1 MLRRLMHSTRPFFSA
16 SIRLDGVFDT
26 CICLGLA
33 ASWLGLL
40 GGWHWAL
47 DLFSH
52 FRWQQLGVSLLALV
66 WALWRRR
73 KFLRDA
79 SVLTLLLNAA
89 LIAQH
94 TWPRPSPGA
103 GGGAPL
109 RVISLNVLINNPQKQ
124 KVLDYLLS
132 SGADMIYLAE
142 VHGEWAAALEPLKA
156 RYPHHFLETNHGAFG
171 AAFFSR
177 VPVRLMRARF
187 FGIEAL
193 PALEVVAAHEGREFH
208 LIGTHPPPPMGAGF
222 ARVQRAEFEGIAR
235 HAAALGVPVLL
246 VGDFN
251 ATPWCHA
258 FRLLEKGGLRAAG
271 PAWPPTWSTRSIF
284 ALPIDHAMTTAPLR
298 ITKRATGPDV
308 GSDHRPVELTLGW
321 E

>member
-1 MLRRLMHSTRPFFSA
+1 MLRPFMHPTRPFFSA
-16 SIRLDGVFDT
+16 SIRLDGLLDT

-47 DLFSH
+47 DLCSH
-52 FRWQQLGVSLLALV
+52 FRWQQLGVSLLALL
-66 WALWRRR
+66 WALWRGRR
-73 KFLRDA
+73 FLRHV

-89 LIAQH
+89 LIWQH
-94 TWPRPSPGA
+94 TWPRPAPGA
-103 GGGAPL
+103 RHGAPL
-109 RVISLNVLINNPQKQ
+109 RIVSLNVLITNPHKQ
-124 KVLDYLLS
+124 KVLDHLLS

-142 VHGEWAAALEPLKA
+142 VDAAWAAALEPLKS
-156 RYPHHFLETNHGAFG
+156 RYPHHLLETNHGAFG

-177 VPVRLMRARF
+177 MPVRSMQARF
-187 FGIEAL
+187 FGTEGS
-193 PALEVVAAHEGREFH
+193 PAIEVVAAHEGREFH
-208 LIGTHPPPPMGAGF
+208 LIGIHPPPPMGAGF
-222 ARVQRAEFEGIAR
+222 ARMQQAEFRGIAS
-235 HAAALGVPVLL
+235 HTAALGVPVLL

-298 ITKRATGPDV
+298 ITERATGPDV
-308 GSDHRPVELTLGW
+308 GSDHRPVEIVVGW

>member
-1 MLRRLMHSTRPFFSA
+1 MPSTRSFFSA
-16 SIRLDGVFDT
+16 SIRLDGLLDT

-33 ASWLGLL
+33 ASWLGLF

-47 DLFSH
+47 DLCSH

-66 WALWRRR
+66 WALWRGRR
-73 KFLRDA
+73 FLRHV
-79 SVLTLLLNAA
+79 SMLTLLLNAA
-89 LIAQH
+89 LITQH
-94 TWPRPSPGA
+94 TWPRPAKGTAS
-103 GGGAPL
+103 GAPL
-109 RVISLNVLINNPQKQ
+109 NVVSLNLLLSNPHKQ

-132 SGADMIYLAE
+132 CDADMIYLSE
-142 VHGEWAAALEPLKA
+142 VHGEWAAALEPLKI
-156 RYPHHFLETNHGAFG
+156 RYPHHLLETNHGAFG

-177 VPVRLMRARF
+177 VPVRSMRVRN
-187 FGIEAL
+187 FGAENSVCIEVL
-193 PALEVVAAHEGREFH
+193 AAHEGREFH

-235 HAAALGVPVLL
+235 HTAALGVPVLL

-258 FRLLEKGGLRAAG
+258 FRLLEKGGLRASG

-298 ITKRATGPDV
+298 IIQRGIGPDV
-308 GSDHRPVELTLGW
+308 GSDHRPVEITLGW